1 VDLAHAARAAGWR
14 RVYFNSM
21 SAGFW
26 AIHLAAVVGVAVLGW
41 SWRGLALAAL
51 LYLPRMFFITA
62 GYHRYFSHRAY
73 RTSRWFQLV
82 LAVGATATFQKGVL
96 WWAAHHRVHH
106 RRSDQEGDLHS
117 ARRDG
122 FWWSHM
128 GWFLCRDLEDTDLTR
143 VRDLARYPEL
153 RWLGTYWLVPPLV
166 LAGLL
171 LLVGGWFAL
180 VWGFAVSQVLTWHG
194 TFTINSLSHM
204 FGSRRYATDDDSRN
218 NVVLALVTLGEGWHN
233 NHHHYQV
240 AARQGFHWW
249 QLDLTYLVLRVLAGL
264 GVVWDLHG
272 VPAHVLEAPAPATPP
287 GTAARPS
294 AAVPTGPTLSGD
306 VA

>member
-1 VDLAHAARAAGWR
+1 
-14 RVYFNSM
+14 M